1 MAASVRMGAMKS
13 RILKLA
19 ALGFVAVASLLVTCW
34 AVSLSKDDPK
44 SAELAFG
51 KEPYYVCLGLGKGN
65 LILCDHFG
73 NREVIHLLDRLKP
86 RERGIA
92 KEIRT
97 SFPGLNFRH
106 LTLTSGQPIWELEL
120 SLLISAILMALLAGL
135 FFWMLRIRPVTAR
148 NTEPP
153 NELVQRTAISCGSLN
168 G

>member
-1 MAASVRMGAMKS
+1 MAASVRMGAVKN

-19 ALGFVAVASLLVTCW
+19 ALAFVAVASLLITCW

-51 KEPYYVCLGLGKGN
+51 KEPYYVCLALGKGN

-92 KEIRT
+92 KEIRVR
-97 SFPGLNFRH
+97 G
-106 LTLTSGQPIWELEL
+106 SGV
-120 SLLISAILMALLAGL
+120 S
-135 FFWMLRIRPVTAR
+135 
-148 NTEPP
+148 
-153 NELVQRTAISCGSLN
+153 
-168 G
+168 